1 MLEQI
6 TFFFISKPKRMIFV
20 GELLFKAGAAIIVLA
35 FLANVGT
42 SAIEHIGGLTGQPA
56 TAKSLAE
63 IYPTLPTWW
72 IPESFVGAIPAIF
85 MVITGLWL
93 IVSGRQINKHIRCF
107 H

>member
-72 IPESFVGAIPAIF
+72 IPESFVGGIPAIF

-93 IVSGRQINKHIRCF
+93 IAFGKQINRYIKYV
-107 H
+107 